1 MDWGIHWLIGCI
13 ASFHCPIASLPNCL
27 ILHYDPPMAAQ
38 ASFDITSKVD
48 LQEVDNAINQAKKE
62 LAQRYDFK
70 GSKSSI
76 ELKAKENLIELIADD
91 NFKMEAVWEIVLT
104 RLIRR
109 GVPTKNL
116 KPGEIETIGGSLV
129 KRKVELQQGIN
140 SDAARDII
148 KFVKDQ
154 KLKKV
159 QITIQGDQLRVTSP
173 SKDELQNAIR
183 SEE

>member
-1 MDWGIHWLIGCI
+1 
-13 ASFHCPIASLPNCL
+13 
-27 ILHYDPPMAAQ
+27 MAAQ
-38 ASFDITSKVD
+38 PSFDITSKVD

-76 ELKAKENLIELIADD
+76 ELKAKENQIELVADD
-91 NFKMEAVWEIVLT
+91 NFKMEAVWEIVQT
-104 RLIRR
+104 RLHRR
-109 GVPTKNL
+109 GVPIKNL
-116 KPGEIETIGGSLV
+116 KPGDIEPIGGGLV
-129 KRKVELQQGIN
+129 KRNVELQQGIP
-140 SDAARDII
+140 SEAARDII

-159 QITIQGDQLRVTSP
+159 QVTIQGDQLRVASG

-183 SEE
+183 LLRAEDFGVELQFGNFRE